1 MQGTARAMDCASVP
15 GMGNTGDHLI
25 AYFLSSC
32 SALQNASHCY
42 VADFCASSSLKMLA
56 RIFPRLDCDVFFM
69 NIESRTKLI
78 GKLLGILLLLKEH

>member
-1 MQGTARAMDCASVP
+1 MRWIDYTFISLCLAPGLYASWWAAP
-15 GMGNTGDHLI
+15 
-25 AYFLSSC
+25 
-32 SALQNASHCY
+32 QNASHGY

-56 RIFPRLDCDVFFM
+56 RIFPRLNCDVFFM